1 MKVYS
6 KISAL
11 QEDIAYLKSEGKTIG
26 FVPTMGALHYG
37 HISLVSSAISQCDI
51 TVVSIFVNPTQ
62 FNNLDDLSNYPR
74 KLEADIN
81 LLSEIDCDIV
91 FAPEVVEMYP
101 EKSMAV
107 DLDLDLGIL
116 AKVMEGKFRP
126 GHFRGVVNIVSR
138 LFECVKP
145 DKAFFG
151 LKDFQ
156 QVSVIRYMTNYFH
169 LPVEIIACPTLRE
182 LSGLAMSSRNT
193 RLSLSQ
199 KEDALIIY
207 KSLILAKELAT
218 INSPNSVKNKIR
230 DFFQKG
236 NLVLEYFEI
245 VNPVTL
251 ESLEGDWV
259 SGATACIV
267 AYCGEVR
274 LIDNME
280 LI

>member
-62 FNNLDDLSNYPR
+62 FNNVDDLSNYPR

-218 INSPNSVKNKIR
+218 TNSPNSVKNKIR

>member
-11 QEDIAYLKSEGKTIG
+11 QEHIAFLKSEGKTIG

-169 LPVEIIACPTLRE
+169 LPIEIIACPTLRE
-182 LSGLAMSSRNT
+182 ASGLAMSSRNT
-193 RLSLSQ
+193 RLSASQ
-199 KEDALIIY
+199 KEDALIIS
-207 KSLILAKELAT
+207 KSLILAKELASKNT
-218 INSPNSVKNKIR
+218 PDSVKNKIT

-245 VNPVTL
+245 VNPMTL

>member
-62 FNNLDDLSNYPR
+62 FNNVDDLSNYPR
-74 KLEADIN
+74 KLEADIY

-101 EKSMAV
+101 EKSVAV

-218 INSPNSVKNKIR
+218 TNSPNSVKNKIR

>member
-11 QEDIAYLKSEGKTIG
+11 QEHIAYLKSEGKTIG

-62 FNNLDDLSNYPR
+62 FNNVDDLSNYPR
-74 KLEADIN
+74 TLEADIN

-91 FAPEVVEMYP
+91 FAPEVEEMYP
-101 EKSMAV
+101 EKSV
-107 DLDLDLGIL
+107 TIDLDLGNL
-116 AKVMEGKFRP
+116 ADVMEGKFRP
-126 GHFRGVVNIVSR
+126 GHFSGVVNIVSR

-169 LPVEIIACPTLRE
+169 LPIEIIACPTLRE
-182 LSGLAMSSRNT
+182 ASGLAMSSRNT
-193 RLSLSQ
+193 RLSASQ
-199 KEDALIIY
+199 KEDALIIS
-207 KSLILAKELAT
+207 KSLILAKELASKNT
-218 INSPNSVKNKIR
+218 PDSVKNKIT

>member
-74 KLEADIN
+74 KLEADIY

-218 INSPNSVKNKIR
+218 TNSPNSVKNKIR

>member
-11 QEDIAYLKSEGKTIG
+11 QEHIAFLKSEGKTIG

-101 EKSMAV
+101 EKSVAV

-218 INSPNSVKNKIR
+218 TNSPNSVKNKIR

>member
-11 QEDIAYLKSEGKTIG
+11 QEHIAFLKSEGKTIG

-218 INSPNSVKNKIR
+218 TNSPNSVKNKIR

>member
-11 QEDIAYLKSEGKTIG
+11 QEHIAFLKSEGKTIG

>member
-11 QEDIAYLKSEGKTIG
+11 QEHIAFLKSEGKTIG

-101 EKSMAV
+101 EKSVAV

-218 INSPNSVKNKIR
+218 TNSPNSVKNKIR

-236 NLVLEYFEI
+236 NLVLEYFEL

>member
-11 QEDIAYLKSEGKTIG
+11 QEHIAFLKSEGKTIG

-62 FNNLDDLSNYPR
+62 FNNVDDLSNYPR

-218 INSPNSVKNKIR
+218 TNSPNSVKNKIR